1 MKKWLARLGFRKMDE
16 MERLIALKAQR
27 NTLIYMVVFLVIWSL
42 TNSLRTLRDH
52 VPLDN
57 IPGLL
62 LSTAVLVLIGSQ
74 LYYQRKALAGS
85 EEGRE
90 LMSGFWRFFLSA
102 LCLLVLLLA
111 AGTWLVL
118 G

>member
-1 MKKWLARLGFRKMDE
+1 MKKWLEKMGFRKMDE

-27 NTLIYMVVFLVIWSL
+27 NTLVYVVIFLLVWSVG
-42 TNSLRTLRDH
+42 NSLRTLRDH

-57 IPGLL
+57 TPSLL

-74 LYYQRKALAGS
+74 LYYQRKALSGS
-85 EEGRE
+85 EEGKE
-90 LMSGFWRFFLSA
+90 LMSGFWRFFLPA

>member
-27 NTLIYMVVFLVIWSL
+27 NTLIYIVVFLVIWSL

-52 VPLDN
+52 VTLDN
-57 IPGLL
+57 TTGLL

-74 LYYQRKALAGS
+74 LYYQRKALSGS

-90 LMSGFWRFFLSA
+90 LMSGFWRVFLPA
-102 LCLLVLLLA
+102 LCLVLLLLA
-111 AGTWLVL
+111 VGTWLVL